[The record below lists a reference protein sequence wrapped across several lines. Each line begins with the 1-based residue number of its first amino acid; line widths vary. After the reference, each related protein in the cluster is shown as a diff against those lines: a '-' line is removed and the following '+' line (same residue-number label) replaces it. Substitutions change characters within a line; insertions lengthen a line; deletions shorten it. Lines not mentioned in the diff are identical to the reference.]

1 MKKRAMIIAMMAA
14 MLTVTSDCTV
24 KLLHAEETQTK
35 EAQAEDSQSE
45 GTSQLPIK
53 ALSPKVVEENPY
65 MAKSDSNIHHDCY
78 NTDSTDEVLPVG
90 IYSEINVSYE
100 KVNANA
106 SPAIFFDSYGH
117 AVVPFLGGLAIR
129 DINADETQTVG
140 YFSPKQH
147 DEGGYVIQSSYSFV
161 DESNRIVCP
170 TSNNHVLM
178 LKATDEE
185 GNVLPEFEKVL
196 DIDIKAAAEAALGK
210 TLDQNLLSVVFDYDG
225 NLWFATGG
233 FRIYPDREQQGAVGY
248 ISRSAIDA
256 ILNGEEVDLT
266 DSVFV
271 YELTPG
277 EGAENGIASSKDGAV
292 ILTNLNCYL
301 FQADNGV
308 QKVWKTSYESV
319 GAKESA
325 EGDATTGGG
334 LAWGGG
340 CSPSL
345 TKDLV
350 MFTDNQN
357 PVNLLAVDMKTGETV
372 ASLPVIDELP
382 EDSQVSVENSAI
394 VYDNGAGTVSTIVCN
409 WFGAGSAA
417 LGKEDSDSSIQSYA
431 NIYDVNWLSQGNKM
445 IMPGVE
451 RVDTIKTDDG
461 YEMKS
466 IWCRSDLSDTS
477 MLKLSTATGYIYG
490 YVQDL
495 ETGMWQ
501 EIMLD
506 FETGE
511 TVFSMDVSSKPGYNN
526 MAIGMYAGNSGNA
539 LYCPTGYLEL
549 LRLQDR
555 FVYLPEMPYRK
566 VDLDQAMRNV
576 LGQETFEADGGQGN
590 VMGWLNTVTVE
601 NVHPNTTVALR
612 VKGLSGSADALKL
625 YGYGADGS
633 LQEVPEDL
641 WHIQT
646 EEGAIPDTLSE
657 DVLYEIHVL
666 VQDGGTF
673 DLSENEKEIKVSV
686 VAAQ

>member
-53 ALSPKVVEENPY
+53 ALSQKVVEENPY

-308 QKVWKTSYESV
+308 QKVWETSYESV

-394 VYDNGAGTVSTIVCN
+394 VYDNGEGTVSTIVCN

-501 EIMLD
+501 YIMLD

-633 LQEVPEDL
+633 LQEAARRPV
-641 WHIQT
+641 
-646 EEGAIPDTLSE
+646 AYPDR
-657 DVLYEIHVL
+657 
-666 VQDGGTF
+666 GGS
-673 DLSENEKEIKVSV
+673 DPGYLI
-686 VAAQ
+686 

>member
-308 QKVWKTSYESV
+308 QKVWETSYESV

-394 VYDNGAGTVSTIVCN
+394 VYDNGEGTVSTIVCN

-417 LGKEDSDSSIQSYA
+417 LGKEDSDSSIQSYE

-501 EIMLD
+501 YIMLD

-633 LQEVPEDL
+633 LQEMPADL

>member
-1 MKKRAMIIAMMAA
+1 MKRRALVLAMTTLMITMTSGGS
-14 MLTVTSDCTV
+14 LTAVY
-24 KLLHAEETQTK
+24 AEEMPTATEETA
-35 EAQAEDSQSE
+35 EATE
-45 GTSQLPIK
+45 LPIK
-53 ALSPKVVEENPY
+53 PLSSKIVDENPY

-78 NTDSTDEVLPVG
+78 NTDSTDEVLPVD

-100 KVNANA
+100 KINPNA
-106 SPAIFFDSYGH
+106 SPAIFFDTYGH

-129 DINADETQTVG
+129 DINADETQTEG
-140 YFSPKQH
+140 CFSPKQH
-147 DEGGYVIQSSYSFV
+147 DGGGYMIQSSYSFV
-161 DESNRIVCP
+161 DESNRLVCP

-178 LKATDEE
+178 LKATDDE

-196 DIDIKAAAEAALGK
+196 DIDIKAAAEEKLGK

-233 FRIYPDREQQGAVGY
+233 FRIYPDRNQQGAIGY
-248 ISRSAIDA
+248 ISRAAIDS
-256 ILNGEEVDLT
+256 ILNNEETNLSDA
-266 DSVFV
+266 VFV

-277 EGAENGIASSKDGAV
+277 EGAENGISASKDGAV
-292 ILTNLNCYL
+292 ILTNTNCYL
-301 FQADNGV
+301 FQADNGIN
-308 QKVWKTSYESV
+308 KVWQTAYESV
-319 GAKESA
+319 GAKESK
-325 EGDATTGGG
+325 EGDSTTGGG
-334 LAWGGG
+334 LAWGSG

-357 PVNLLAVDMKTGETV
+357 PVNLLALDMKTGETV
-372 ASLPVIDELP
+372 ATMPVIDELP
-382 EDSQVSVENSAI
+382 EDVQVSVENSAI
-394 VYDNGAGTVSTIVCN
+394 VYDNGSGTVSTIVCN
-409 WFGAGSAA
+409 WFGAGSAN
-417 LGKEDSDSSIQSYA
+417 LGKEDSDSSIQSYE
-431 NIYDVNWLSQGNKM
+431 NIYDVNWLRQGNSM
-445 IMPGVE
+445 IAPGVE

-490 YVQDL
+490 YVQDM
-495 ETGMWQ
+495 ETSMWQ
-501 EIMLD
+501 YIMLD

-511 TVFSMDVSSKPGYNN
+511 TVFTMNVSNKPGYNN

-566 VDLDQAMRNV
+566 VNLDKANRNI
-576 LGQETFEADGGQGN
+576 LSQDKFETDGGQGT
-590 VMGWLNTVTVE
+590 VTGWLNTVTVE

-612 VKGLSGSADALKL
+612 MKGISGETENLKL
-625 YGYGADGS
+625 YAYETDGS
-633 LQEVPEDL
+633 LKEVPAEL

-646 EEGAIPDTLSE
+646 EDGETPDTLS
-657 DVLYEIHVL
+657 DNILYEVHFTA
-666 VQDGGTF
+666 QDNEAF
-673 DLSENEKEIKVSV
+673 DLCEEEKEIKISV
-686 VAAQ
+686 VLGNA